1 MGKSVVG
8 VDIGANSIRGV
19 EVQASASAK
28 PTIVRMGEA
37 PLPEAA
43 VRKGEVVEVG
53 TVATALRR
61 LWGDA
66 KFTSKDVVL
75 GMGGQRV
82 FARDFSVPL
91 ASMELIRESLPF
103 QAQDMLPV
111 PVNDVLLDF
120 YPISIEQGEQGQQ
133 VSGLLVAGVKEA
145 INANVQA
152 TVSAGLRPVHVDL
165 IPFALSRA
173 LTPRRSA
180 RGREAI
186 VSIGAAT
193 TNVVVVV
200 DGVPKFVRIIPNGG
214 DDINR
219 TMVQRLGWSP
229 EQAEH
234 AKRAIGLGL
243 NSMSPEERPIIEIIY
258 EVAGELLGNVRN
270 TLSYY
275 ASARPSEPIERV
287 LLTGRGA
294 LLNGIANALADVV
307 RLPVGLVDP
316 LSSHRLPVAKGA
328 PNYTH
333 EQLNAFTTAFGLA
346 LGSHE

>member
-8 VDIGANSIRGV
+8 VDIGAASIRGV

-28 PTIVRMGEA
+28 PVIVKMAEV
-37 PLPEAA
+37 PLPETA
-43 VRKGEVVEVG
+43 VKRGEVVEVG

-61 LWGDA
+61 LWSDA
-66 KFTSKDVVL
+66 GFKSKDVVL

-91 ASMELIRESLPF
+91 ASMDLIRESLPF
-103 QAQDMLPV
+103 QAQDSLPV

-120 YPISIEQGEQGQQ
+120 YPISTEDGEGGPQ
-133 VSGLLVAGVKEA
+133 VSGLLVAGMKEA

-152 TVSAGLRPVHVDL
+152 AMGAGLRPVHVDF

-173 LTPRRSA
+173 LTPRRTA

-186 VSIGAAT
+186 ISVGATT

-214 DDINR
+214 DDITR
-219 TMVQRLGWSP
+219 TMVSRLGWTP

-243 NSMSPEERPIIEIIY
+243 GSVSQDERPIIEIIY
-258 EVAGELLGNVRN
+258 EVAGELLGNIRN

-275 ASARPSEPIERV
+275 ANARPQEPIERV
-287 LLTGRGA
+287 LFTGRGA
-294 LLNGIANALADVV
+294 LLGGIANALADVT
-307 RLPVGLVDP
+307 RLPVGIADP
-316 LSSHRLPVAKGA
+316 MSSYQLPTPKGA
-328 PNYTH
+328 PGFTH
-333 EQLNAFTTAFGLA
+333 EQLNAYTTAFGLA
-346 LGSHE
+346 LGKHE

>member
-19 EVQASASAK
+19 EVQGSATAK
-28 PTIVRMGEA
+28 PSILRMGEV

-61 LWGDA
+61 LWGDS
-66 KFTSKDVVL
+66 KFGSKDVVL

-82 FARDFSVPL
+82 FARDFSVP
-91 ASMELIRESLPF
+91 ATSMDLIKESLPF

-111 PVNDVLLDF
+111 PVNDVLMDF
-120 YPISIEQGEQGQQ
+120 YPISIEEGESGQQ
-133 VSGLLVAGVKEA
+133 VSGLLVAGMKEA

-152 TVSAGLRPVHVDL
+152 VLSAGLRPVHVDL
-165 IPFALSRA
+165 IPFALCRA

-180 RGREAI
+180 RGRQAI
-186 VSIGAAT
+186 VAIGAAT

-219 TMVQRLGWSP
+219 TMIQRLGWNP
-229 EQAEH
+229 EQSEH

-243 NSMSPEERPIIEIIY
+243 NSISPDERPIIEIIY

-275 ASARPSEPIERV
+275 ASARPHEPIEHV
-287 LLTGRGA
+287 LLTGRAA
-294 LLNGIANALADVV
+294 LLGGFANALADVT
-307 RLPVGLVDP
+307 RLPVGIVDAFG
-316 LSSHRLPVAKGA
+316 SHNVPHGKGA
-328 PNYTH
+328 PNYTS
-333 EQLNAFTTAFGLA
+333 EQLNVYTTALGLA

>member
-28 PTIVRMGEA
+28 PVIVKMGEVSV
-37 PLPEAA
+37 PEVA

-61 LWGDA
+61 LWGEN
-66 KFTSKDVVL
+66 KFGTKDVVL

-82 FARDFSVPL
+82 FAREFSVPL
-91 ASMELIRESLPF
+91 ASIELIRESLPF

-120 YPISIEQGEQGQQ
+120 YPIAVEQGENGQQ
-133 VSGLLVAGVKEA
+133 AAGLLVAGVKEA

-152 TVSAGLRPVHVDL
+152 VTSAGLRPVHVDVV
-165 IPFALSRA
+165 PFALARA
-173 LTPRRSA
+173 LTPRRSS

-186 VSIGAAT
+186 VSVGAST
-193 TNVVVVV
+193 TTVVVVT
-200 DGVPKFVRIIPNGG
+200 DGVPKFVRMVPNGG

-219 TMVQRLGWSP
+219 MLVQRLGWNP
-229 EQAEH
+229 DQAER
-234 AKRAIGLGL
+234 AKRAIGLGM
-243 NSMSPEERPIIEIIY
+243 NSVSAEERPIVEVIY

-275 ASARPSEPIERV
+275 ASSHPTEPIERV

-294 LLNGIANALADVV
+294 LLNGLANALADVT
-307 RLPVGLVDP
+307 RLPVGVVEA
-316 LSSHRLPVAKGA
+316 LSSQRLPSGKGA
-328 PNYTH
+328 PAYSH